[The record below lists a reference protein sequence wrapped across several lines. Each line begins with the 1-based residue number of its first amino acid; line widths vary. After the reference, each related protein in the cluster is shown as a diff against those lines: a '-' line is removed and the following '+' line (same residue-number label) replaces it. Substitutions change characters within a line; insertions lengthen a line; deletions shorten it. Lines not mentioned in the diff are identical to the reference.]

1 MSRQISRQL
10 QSPWGAHRTSFTCVP
25 GVSPFL
31 IEQGG
36 ETEVTT
42 TMRYETTEGRDGVLK
57 SGMTDGVKQSYDRVA
72 AIFETELVAR
82 EAPERKRA

>member
-1 MSRQISRQL
+1 M
-10 QSPWGAHRTSFTCVP
+10 
-25 GVSPFL
+25 SPFL

-72 AIFETELVAR
+72 ANFETELVAR

>member
-1 MSRQISRQL
+1 M
-10 QSPWGAHRTSFTCVP
+10 
-25 GVSPFL
+25 SPFL
-31 IEQGG
+31 IEQSG

-72 AIFETELVAR
+72 AIFETE
-82 EAPERKRA
+82 PERNRA